1 MKKMILFVLVVLLI
15 VSGGAALY
23 KINQAITSGSA
34 FFEEMADKEPDG
46 AVEPISAA
54 EDEYPLPENLIESE
68 VPPSENTLWT
78 NTEEPAE
85 QSKDTEPENI
95 PSGLPDSWQ
104 LFLQGIDAF
113 NAERYEDARN
123 FFNQALEA
131 DPSLQ
136 DASFA
141 LQRLDK
147 MGK

>member
-1 MKKMILFVLVVLLI
+1 MILFVLVVLLI

-23 KINQAITSGSA
+23 KINQAITSGNA
-34 FFEEMADKEPDG
+34 ILEEMADEEPGG
-46 AVEPISAA
+46 AVEPISAV
-54 EDEYPLPENLIESE
+54 EDEYPLPENLIETE
-68 VPPSENTLWT
+68 IQPSGNTLLT
-78 NTEEPAE
+78 NTEEPIE
-85 QSKDTEPENI
+85 QGKDTEPENI
-95 PSGLPDSWQ
+95 TSTPQGAGQ

-141 LQRLDK
+141 LQKLDK